1 MKVMNPCDL
10 SKLDPDTIS
19 FITLK
24 DGNMIMLNPSVRP
37 KPEIEKRKIDF
48 ESKLE
53 KIKYPF
59 HISEKIIISFVNK
72 KNIENNLKKVNNNNK
87 NDINNKNIV
96 TIKNDFNTISKII
109 KNINFSLYSKK
120 KEYLDNNN
128 INNKENISR
137 NKSQKSTKDK
147 IINISNTI
155 KKTSNYEL
163 TKSSNNYFIST
174 NSNKIINKNIDNYEE
189 NKEEISLNDKICK
202 KNYIKNID
210 KIFDVNKPTINAVI
224 SLDIPSDI
232 TYEITGIQKQ
242 YNMLR
247 TQLKRKKNRHKK
259 LKGGENYQRYYE
271 LYKNPQHKVYNGTFD
286 NKLKY
291 LQEKTNINND
301 NINKNDKNYF
311 NKYNHKTFSIFNK
324 NNNVFNIL
332 NYKTL
337 SNKNLNKINLFSRNE
352 ISDYN
357 SKNNSVNHFLNDK
370 TKSVSERNSFKDKVT
385 RNNSALIFPCNDYK
399 NSIIRNNFF

>member
-1 MKVMNPCDL
+1 MKVINPCDL

-24 DGNMIMLNPSVRP
+24 DGNMIMLDPSARA
-37 KPEIEKRKIDF
+37 KPEIAKKKIDF

-53 KIKYPF
+53 QIKYPF
-59 HISEKIIISFVNK
+59 QISDKIIISFVNK
-72 KNIENNLKKVNNNNK
+72 KNIENNIKKVYNNNK

-96 TIKNDFNTISKII
+96 ILKNDFNTISKII
-109 KNINFSLYSKK
+109 KNINFSLN
-120 KEYLDNNN
+120 NNN

-137 NKSQKSTKDK
+137 NNQVKSTKDK

-174 NSNKIINKNIDNYEE
+174 NSNKIINKNINNYEE

-202 KNYIKNID
+202 KNYIKKID

-286 NKLKY
+286 NRLKY
-291 LQEKTNINND
+291 LQETATINND
-301 NINKNDKNYF
+301 NNNNNDKNYF
-311 NKYNHKTFSIFNK
+311 NKYNYKSYSIFNK
-324 NNNVFNIL
+324 NNNVFNII
-332 NYKTL
+332 NYRTL
-337 SNKNLNKINLFSRNE
+337 SNKNLNNNKNIFSRNE

-357 SKNNSVNHFLNDK
+357 SKNNTVNHFLNDK
-370 TKSVSERNSFKDKVT
+370 TKSVSERNSFRDKVT
-385 RNNSALIFPCNDYK
+385 RNNSAVIFPCNDYK
-399 NSIIRNNFF
+399 KSIIRNNLF